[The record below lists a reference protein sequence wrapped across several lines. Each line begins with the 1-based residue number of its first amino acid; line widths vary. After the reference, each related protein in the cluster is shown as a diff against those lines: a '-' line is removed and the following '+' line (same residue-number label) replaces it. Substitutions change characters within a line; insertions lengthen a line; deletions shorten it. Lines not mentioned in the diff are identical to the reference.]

1 LKLEPGKS
9 LDEELLNWP
18 DSTRADLAS
27 QRVRTPRCSP
37 VFAILAPVLFLFYLL
52 VVVQIA
58 LGLYSLWD
66 GYEWFRLVRGRLSS
80 HAGFYAPV
88 TALICPCKGAEPG
101 LEENLTTLA
110 RFDYANY
117 EIYFSLATS
126 LDPALKIVERV
137 KAASQRPVHIVIAGP
152 AEDCG
157 EKVHNLRRA
166 VESLPENFEVIVF
179 TDSDVRLPKGWL
191 TKLVAPLQDARIG
204 ATTAYRWIIPSRAI
218 GSGGFSS
225 ALASAWNAS
234 VATLLGRA
242 RENFCWGGGTA
253 IRKSTFN
260 DVRVLEAWE
269 GAISDD
275 FALTKALESA
285 GKQIVFCPECL
296 AATLHPWTGSSL
308 LEFTNRQILITRVYA
323 PRRWGMG
330 AAAHLSYA
338 ITLIFAAFV
347 ILMQMAG
354 GDPWMNLA
362 LVTIVIPFLA
372 VIKGVLRTI
381 AVDEMLPEWKAQLRQ
396 WSWVWTALA
405 PIVPF
410 LFGWNF
416 IASLLTRRIRWRN
429 IRYELVSPSVTRILQ
444 R

>member
-1 LKLEPGKS
+1 
-9 LDEELLNWP
+9 
-18 DSTRADLAS
+18 
-27 QRVRTPRCSP
+27 
-37 VFAILAPVLFLFYLL
+37 VLYFFYLL

-66 GYEWFRLVRGRLSS
+66 GYEWFRVVRGRLSS

-88 TALICPCKGAEPG
+88 VALICPCKGTEAG
-101 LEENLTTLA
+101 LEENLTALT

-126 LDPALKIVERV
+126 LDPALKIIERV

-152 AEDCG
+152 AENCG

-166 VESLPENFEVIVF
+166 VESLSENFEVIVF

-191 TKLVAPLQDARIG
+191 SKLVAPLQDARIG

-218 GSGGFSS
+218 GSGGLSS

-234 VATLLGRA
+234 VATMLGRT

-253 IRKSTFN
+253 IRRSTFN
-260 DVRVLEAWE
+260 DARVLEAWE

-275 FALTKALESA
+275 FALTRALEIA
-285 GKQIVFCPECL
+285 GKPIVFCAECL
-296 AATLHPWTGSSL
+296 AATLHPWTGASL
-308 LEFTNRQILITRVYA
+308 LEFTNRQILITRIYA

-330 AAAHLSYA
+330 AAAHLSYVV
-338 ITLIFAAFV
+338 TLLFAALV
-347 ILMQMAG
+347 IVVQMAG

-362 LVTIVIPFLA
+362 LITIVIPFLA
-372 VIKGVLRTI
+372 VMKGVLRTI
-381 AVDEMLPEWKAQLRQ
+381 AVNEMLPEWKAQLDQ

-405 PIVPF
+405 PVVPF
-410 LFGWNF
+410 LFAWNF
-416 IASLLTRRIRWRN
+416 IASLLTKRIRWRN